1 MSLIKCAVF
10 FHWKFTHY
18 GGLTGIEWLEQVDRS
33 CYKALVCLIIFVR
46 RCPCQ
51 RNGNIELKNQF
62 DRTKPLGPNAQW
74 LLYMD
79 FHRLVFTHANRG
91 CEQRRWQESLFFV
104 LFNGA
109 ISGFHINCMNYM
121 YTLAKICSGL
131 LHTTVQ
137 LADNYISKTKPGKWK
152 FGPLLNCYTFDSE
165 VKLDKSSS
173 LCSFKTKPKQGRLCS
188 L

>member
-1 MSLIKCAVF
+1 M
-10 FHWKFTHY
+10 
-18 GGLTGIEWLEQVDRS
+18 
-33 CYKALVCLIIFVR
+33 CLIIFIR

-74 LLYMD
+74 LSYMD
-79 FHRLVFTHANRG
+79 FHKLVFTHANRG
-91 CEQRRWQESLFFV
+91 YEQHCWQESLFFV
-104 LFNGA
+104 LFNDA
-109 ISGFHINCMNYM
+109 ISGFHINCM
-121 YTLAKICSGL
+121 
-131 LHTTVQ
+131 HTTVQ

-188 L
+188 S